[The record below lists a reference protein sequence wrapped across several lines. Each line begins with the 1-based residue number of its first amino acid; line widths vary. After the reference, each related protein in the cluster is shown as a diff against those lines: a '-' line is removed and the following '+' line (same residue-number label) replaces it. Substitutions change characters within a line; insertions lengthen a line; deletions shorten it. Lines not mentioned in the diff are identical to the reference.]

1 MREAGAR
8 LGELGK
14 RLLARPDEVMLEL
27 GAGGELLV
35 ARIRAVLSALV
46 LVLPLIAAAG
56 GSNSKEVVIGLGAAV
71 LVNAMALV
79 WLALA
84 RARRERPWLPYATA
98 TYDVTLTSIVLVLLS
113 INDPV
118 AGINSMIVW
127 CFYAIAIAITALRN
141 DGRLTLY
148 AGGMAIVQ
156 YAALAW
162 FVFTTADSP
171 ESLVSVDYGTASV
184 PVQIERLVLL
194 LMMTL
199 LTATIV
205 YRMQRL
211 VALSGRD
218 GLTGLPNRAW
228 LLQRLPRVFGASRNV
243 RTSLTLALIDIDDF
257 KRINDEIGHLGGDRV
272 LRHFATTLA
281 EMTDENELLARIGG
295 QEFVML
301 LNGPIGSAW
310 ERLDRL
316 RRSIAGQRFLPERG
330 DDALRIT
337 FSAGLAAWPQ
347 EGSGASSL
355 LKVADQRLQQAKQ
368 EGRDRLVA
376 RDV

>member
-1 MREAGAR
+1 
-8 LGELGK
+8 
-14 RLLARPDEVMLEL
+14 
-27 GAGGELLV
+27 
-35 ARIRAVLSALV
+35 
-46 LVLPLIAAAG
+46 
-56 GSNSKEVVIGLGAAV
+56 
-71 LVNAMALV
+71 MALV